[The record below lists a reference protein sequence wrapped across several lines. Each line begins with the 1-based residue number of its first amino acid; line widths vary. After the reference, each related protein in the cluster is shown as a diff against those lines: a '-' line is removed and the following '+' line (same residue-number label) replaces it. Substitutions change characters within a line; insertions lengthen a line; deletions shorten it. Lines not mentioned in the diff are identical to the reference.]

1 MAEKPMRPRAPSE
14 TFLRDA
20 QAAKAVRDKLRF
32 VLEYGVLAPGG
43 HPWMI
48 SVGDTAIDLRLGH
61 RCERAAHDRL
71 HRDAIIGCGI
81 GLAQLKLAL
90 RQLGCVDST
99 IPLPEETQPDLLARV
114 YIDHVEDKA
123 DPQSFV
129 LYQALYTPVSKVPR
143 AIDAGFQEELSAHAQ
158 FERALLSFTSAEA
171 LPPSDMAAPCGAPML
186 GSVVRRLAWM
196 ESRGV
201 QPGGVTEVGGLADL
215 SFEGSIGA
223 VIATKEDKV
232 ADWLAAGQALARV
245 ALRARVE
252 GFFTHVERAA
262 HGARVEG
269 GAYAQIALRIGVP
282 RGYGGTAQAP
292 SVSGHFFSGGGSG
305 RGEARSR

>member
-1 MAEKPMRPRAPSE
+1 MAQKPIRPRAPSE
-14 TFLRDA
+14 TFLRDSQAA
-20 QAAKAVRDKLRF
+20 QAARDKLRF

-90 RQLGCVDST
+90 RQLGCIDST
-99 IPLPEETQPDLLARV
+99 IPLPDDTQPDLLARV
-114 YIDHVEDKA
+114 YIDQVEEVA

-143 AIDAGFQEELSAHAQ
+143 AMDDAFREELAAHAQ
-158 FERALLSFTSAEA
+158 FERAILAFTAAEEIPA
-171 LPPSDMAAPCGAPML
+171 SDMAAPCGAPML

-201 QPGGVTEVGGLADL
+201 QPGGVGEVGAQADL
-215 SFEGSIGA
+215 SFDGAVGA
-223 VIATKEDKV
+223 VIATKGDRV

-252 GFFTHVERAA
+252 GFFTQVERAA
-262 HGARVEG
+262 HGARVD

-282 RGYGGTAQAP
+282 RGCGGTAQAP
-292 SVSGHFFSGGGSG
+292 STSGHFFPGGPG
-305 RGEARSR
+305 RARSA

>member
-1 MAEKPMRPRAPSE
+1 MAEKIRPRASSE

-20 QAAKAVRDKLRF
+20 QAARVARDKLRF
-32 VLEYGVLAPGG
+32 LLEYGVLAPGG

-48 SVGDTAIDLRLGH
+48 SIGEQAIDLRLGH

-81 GLAQLKLAL
+81 GLAQLRLAL

-99 IPLPEETQPDLLARV
+99 IPLPEDTQPDLLARV
-114 YIDHVEDKA
+114 YIDHVEEQA

-143 AIDAGFQEELSAHAQ
+143 AMDAAFMDELSAHAQ
-158 FERALLSFTSAEA
+158 FERALLFFTAANE
-171 LPPSDMAAPCGAPML
+171 LPPSDAAAPCGAPML

-201 QPGGVTEVGGLADL
+201 QPGGAGDVGGQADL
-215 SFEGSIGA
+215 SFEGSVGA
-223 VIATKEDKV
+223 VIATKGDRV
-232 ADWLAAGQALARV
+232 SDWLAAGQALARV

-262 HGARVEG
+262 HGARAEG

-292 SVSGHFFSGGGSG
+292 GGNGHFFPGGPG
-305 RGEARSR
+305 R

>member
-1 MAEKPMRPRAPSE
+1 MAQKPIRPRAPSE

-20 QAAKAVRDKLRF
+20 QAAQVARDKLRF
-32 VLEYGVLAPGG
+32 LLEYGVLAPGG

-48 SVGDTAIDLRLGH
+48 SIGDSAIDLRLGH
-61 RCERAAHDRL
+61 RCERGSHDRA

-99 IPLPEETQPDLLARV
+99 IPLPDDTQPDLLARV
-114 YIDHVEDKA
+114 YIDQVEEES

-143 AIDAGFQEELSAHAQ
+143 PMDAAFREELAAHAQ
-158 FERALLSFTSAEA
+158 FERAILAFTASGDDIPA
-171 LPPSDMAAPCGAPML
+171 SNVAAPCGAPML

-196 ESRGV
+196 EARGV
-201 QPGGVTEVGGLADL
+201 QPGGVGEVGGSDLAFDDA
-215 SFEGSIGA
+215 IGA
-223 VIATKEDKV
+223 VIATKGDRV

-252 GFFTHVERAA
+252 GFFTQVERAA
-262 HGARVEG
+262 QGARVD
-269 GAYAQIALRIGVP
+269 GAFAQVALRIGVP
-282 RGYGGTAQAP
+282 RGCGGTALPP
-292 SVSGHFFSGGGSG
+292 SASGQFLPGGNG
-305 RGEARSR
+305 RARSA

>member
-1 MAEKPMRPRAPSE
+1 MAEKPIRPRAPSE

-20 QAAKAVRDKLRF
+20 EAARIVRDKLRF

-48 SVGDTAIDLRLGH
+48 AVGDTAVDLRLGH
-61 RCERAAHDRL
+61 RCERTAHDRL

-81 GLAQLKLAL
+81 GLTQLKLAL
-90 RQLGCVDST
+90 RQLGCIDST
-99 IPLPEETQPDLLARV
+99 ILLPEESQPDLLARV
-114 YIDHVEDKA
+114 YIDKVEDEA

-143 AIDAGFQEELSAHAQ
+143 PIDAAFQEELAAHAQ
-158 FERALLSFTSAEA
+158 SERAILSFTSADE
-171 LPPSDMAAPCGAPML
+171 LPPSDVAAPCGAPML

-196 ESRGV
+196 ESRVV
-201 QPGGVTEVGGLADL
+201 QPGDPSDVGGHTDL
-215 SFEGSIGA
+215 TFEGSVGA

-232 ADWLAAGQALARV
+232 ADWLSAGQALARV

-252 GFFTHVERAA
+252 GFYTHVERAA
-262 HGARVEG
+262 HGTRVG
-269 GAYAQIALRIGVP
+269 SAFGQIALRIGVP
-282 RGYGGTAQAP
+282 RGYGGTAQPPTPA
-292 SVSGHFFSGGGSG
+292 GHFYPGAPG
-305 RGEARSR
+305 RARSA

>member
-14 TFLRDA
+14 TFLRDTQAA
-20 QAAKAVRDKLRF
+20 QAARDKLRF

-48 SVGDTAIDLRLGH
+48 SIGESAIDLRLGH
-61 RCERAAHDRL
+61 RCERPAHDHL
-71 HRDAIIGCGI
+71 HREAIIGCGI

-90 RQLGCVDST
+90 RQLGCIDST
-99 IPLPEETQPDLLARV
+99 IPLPEDTQPDLLARV
-114 YIDHVEDKA
+114 YIDKVEEEA

-129 LYQALYTPVSKVPR
+129 LYQALYTSVTKVPR
-143 AIDAGFQEELSAHAQ
+143 AIDAAFQEELAAHAQ
-158 FERALLSFTSAEA
+158 FERTLLSFTPAAE
-171 LPPSDMAAPCGAPML
+171 LPQSDAAAPCGAPML

-196 ESRGV
+196 EARGV
-201 QPGGVTEVGGLADL
+201 QPSDVADVGGQAEL
-215 SFEGSIGA
+215 SLEGSVGA
-223 VIATKEDKV
+223 VIATKGDKV
-232 ADWLAAGQALARV
+232 SDWLAAGQALARV

-252 GFFTHVERAA
+252 GYFTHVERAA

-282 RGYGGTAQAP
+282 RGHGGTAQAP
-292 SVSGHFFSGGGSG
+292 STSGHFFPGGSG
-305 RGEARSR
+305 RARSA

>member
-20 QAAKAVRDKLRF
+20 QAAQAARDKLRF

-48 SVGDTAIDLRLGH
+48 SIGDSAIDLRLGH

-90 RQLGCVDST
+90 RQLGCIDST
-99 IPLPEETQPDLLARV
+99 IPLPDEAQPDLLARV
-114 YIDHVEDKA
+114 YIDRVEEEA
-123 DPQSFV
+123 DPESFV

-143 AIDAGFQEELSAHAQ
+143 AIDAPFQEELAAHAQ
-158 FERALLSFTSAEA
+158 VERAILQFRAAEE
-171 LPPSDMAAPCGAPML
+171 LPPSDAAAPCGAPML

-196 ESRGV
+196 ESRVV
-201 QPGGVTEVGGLADL
+201 QPGDVSSVGMQPDL

-223 VIATKEDKV
+223 IIATKGDRV

-252 GFFTHVERAA
+252 GFFTQVERAA
-262 HGARVEG
+262 HGARAEG
-269 GAYAQIALRIGVP
+269 GAFAQIALRIGVP
-282 RGYGGTAQAP
+282 RGYGGTAKAP
-292 SVSGHFFSGGGSG
+292 LATGHFFPG
-305 RGEARSR
+305 RERSA

>member
-1 MAEKPMRPRAPSE
+1 MAQKPIRPRAPSE

-20 QAAKAVRDKLRF
+20 QAAKIAKDKLRF
-32 VLEYGVLAPGG
+32 LLEYGVLAPGG

-48 SVGDTAIDLRLGH
+48 AIGENAVELRLGH
-61 RCERAAHDRL
+61 RCQRPAHDRL

-99 IPLPEETQPDLLARV
+99 ILLPETTQPDLLARV
-114 YIDHVEDKA
+114 YIDHVEEQA

-129 LYQALYTPVSKVPR
+129 LYQALYAEVPR
-143 AIDAGFQEELSAHAQ
+143 TPRTIDKAFQEELAAHAAH
-158 FERALLSFTSAEA
+158 ERVLIEFAPIEE
-171 LPPSDMAAPCGAPML
+171 LPASDMAAPCGAPML

-196 ESRGV
+196 ESRVV
-201 QPGGVTEVGGLADL
+201 QPGGAGDVGGHADL
-215 SFEGSIGA
+215 SFEGSVGA

-252 GFFTHVERAA
+252 GFFTQVERAA
-262 HGARVEG
+262 HGARADG
-269 GAYAQIALRIGVP
+269 GRTRRSRSASGCRGV
-282 RGYGGTAQAP
+282 RRTAQP
-292 SVSGHFFSGGGSG
+292 PVGTGHFLFRGGPGVDKPP
-305 RGEARSR
+305 RRA